1 MRGKSFEKKIES
13 IEKKIERFEVKETR
27 LTSRLSC

>member
-13 IEKKIERFEVKETR
+13 IEKKIESIEVEETR
-27 LTSRLSC
+27 LTSRRSC